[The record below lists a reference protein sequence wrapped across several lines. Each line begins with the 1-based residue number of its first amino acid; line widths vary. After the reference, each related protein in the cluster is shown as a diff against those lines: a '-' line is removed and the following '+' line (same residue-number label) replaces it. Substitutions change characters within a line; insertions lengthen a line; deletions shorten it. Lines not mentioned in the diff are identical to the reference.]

1 MTNPYL
7 HACTDCGQ
15 IHNELDTDVHGKD
28 LLIEE
33 DGIFWCREC
42 WKEMDRKRDAEF
54 EAQES
59 AA

>member
-1 MTNPYL
+1 MSYY
-7 HACTDCGQ
+7 HACTDCG
-15 IHNELDTDVHGKD
+15 IVHNELDTDVHGKD

-33 DGIFWCREC
+33 DGIYWCREC

-54 EAQES
+54 EAQE